1 MAKVNLK
8 SNFKLCMHQF
18 RFLRQVLTWWQI
30 QGEDS
35 ARSLFY
41 LLLYYTDKNFT
52 YFFSNISAFL
62 ICNNLLRIQQKK
74 WRLLQKFSFTN
85 LKFVILVQQNSYLLI
100 HRVSQVTL
108 VLYISIHVTKRKIF
122 SSRDCFERHNLW
134 RCSLLYKK
142 MFILKWSLTN
152 FQAITM
158 QENLKRMAKIT
169 LRYTLI
175 LKYRNVYN

>member
-1 MAKVNLK
+1 MQLTNNLK
-8 SNFKLCMHQF
+8 FKHVRCRVDGYGQGEF
-18 RFLRQVLTWWQI
+18 KNRISSFVCTSFDFSRQVLTWWQI

-35 ARSLFY
+35 SRSLFY

-52 YFFSNISAFL
+52 YFFSNISTFL

-108 VLYISIHVTKRKIF
+108 VLYISNHVTKRKIF

-158 QENLKRMAKIT
+158 QKT
-169 LRYTLI
+169 
-175 LKYRNVYN
+175 

>member
-35 ARSLFY
+35 SRSLFY
-41 LLLYYTDKNFT
+41 LLLYYTDRNFT

-158 QENLKRMAKIT
+158 QKT
-169 LRYTLI
+169 
-175 LKYRNVYN
+175 